1 MDKPDSGGGL
11 FGWVKNLFV
20 GSSAPSPSSTFR
32 FETNLDA
39 DDASMLSQLQAAQQ
53 YRNIIL
59 SAASRFNFPPSVI
72 CGIGS
77 RESHWGLALKPQGP
91 AGTGDFGK
99 RGPRAAR
106 TTSLPPDGG
115 GFGRGLLQIDYDW
128 HEFARTGN
136 WRSPQDNILYGCQ
149 VLSQGRQFLQQRI
162 NLAPADLL
170 QAAVAAYNCG
180 ATATLGAL
188 QAGLDVDAKTTGA
201 DYSSDVLNRAGWF
214 QQNGWA

>member
-1 MDKPDSGGGL
+1 MDKPDLGGGL

-20 GSSAPSPSSTFR
+20 SSGNTGGDGASFNTS
-32 FETNLDA
+32 LDEN
-39 DDASMLSQLQAAQQ
+39 DPTMLSQLKAAQQ
-53 YRNIIL
+53 YSSIIM
-59 SAASRFNFPPSVI
+59 AASSRFNVPPSVI

-91 AGTGDFGK
+91 AGTGDFAH
-99 RGPRAAR
+99 RAARAAR
-106 TTSLPPDGG
+106 TTALPPDGG

-136 WRSPQDNILYGCQ
+136 WRSPQDNVFYGCQ
-149 VLSQGRQFLQQRI
+149 VLTQGRQFLQQRL
-162 NLAPADLL
+162 NLSDGDLL

-201 DYSSDVLNRAGWF
+201 NYSGDVLNRAGWF
-214 QQNGWA
+214 QLKGWS

>member
-20 GSSAPSPSSTFR
+20 GSSAPSNGSTFN
-32 FETNLDA
+32 FDTNLDA
-39 DDASMLSQLQAAQQ
+39 NDMTMLSQLQAAQQ
-53 YRNIIL
+53 YRNLIL

-77 RESHWGLALKPQGP
+77 RESHWGLALKPPGP
-91 AGTGDFGK
+91 GGTGDFGK

-106 TTSLPPDGG
+106 TTALPPDGG

-149 VLSQGRQFLQQRI
+149 VLSQSRQFLQQRI

-188 QAGLDVDAKTTGA
+188 QAGLDVDSKTTGA

-214 QQNGWA
+214 QQKGWA